1 MSKHIDALTGREFD
15 TEEEY
20 LAHVSPIT
28 GFTPAQIE
36 HQGLTGIRVARE
48 ALKRTGSLKKKEK
61 QELATAES
69 SVRTRNVEARIK
81 ETKNIIEKR
90 RLLKNNKK
98 KNPDAV
104 VPLTK

>member
-1 MSKHIDALTGREFD
+1 MEKHIDALTGREFD

-28 GFTPAQIE
+28 GFTPGEIE

-48 ALKRTGSLKKKEK
+48 ALKRTGSLKKKAK
-61 QELATAES
+61 QELDTSEET
-69 SVRTRNVEARIK
+69 VRTRNVEARIK
-81 ETKNIIEKR
+81 ETKNIIEKKR
-90 RLLKNNKK
+90 EPKNNKK